1 MGLTKELNA
10 PNYLVVL
17 AVVSVSL
24 NGSAIY
30 REGTSVIKVKN
41 VECIHRVLLGS
52 FYTLGGHL
60 ELYTCGRKRDYR
72 RESEI

>member
-1 MGLTKELNA
+1 MVSIVLATRYPLGLTKELNA

-30 REGTSVIKVKN
+30 REGTSVIKVKTWN
-41 VECIHRVLLGS
+41 EFTGS
-52 FYTLGGHL
+52 
-60 ELYTCGRKRDYR
+60 
-72 RESEI
+72 S